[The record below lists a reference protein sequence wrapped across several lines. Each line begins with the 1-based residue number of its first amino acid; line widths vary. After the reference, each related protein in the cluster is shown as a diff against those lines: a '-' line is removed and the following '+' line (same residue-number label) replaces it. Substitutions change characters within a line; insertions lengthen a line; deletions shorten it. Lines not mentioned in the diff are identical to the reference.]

1 MNELNPASVYEFAR
15 LGYEAK
21 TCDQAELTRQLRT
34 FPHLKLEANST
45 TILTGAA
52 GFKSSTLSGFG
63 FWVELGGARQGEVV
77 LATRGTMDSWA
88 DIETD
93 MDFPCVLGP
102 TGHPVH
108 QGFQNTFQ
116 SYVQQIE
123 HLIHQRGPNRRP
135 KAIHCIGHSLGGALA
150 NLNAAAFN
158 ELGLTTYL
166 YSLAA
171 PRVGRWTYAEHLSGS
186 LPAARIRRIA
196 NQSDVVTM
204 VPCFPYMHAPYQHGH
219 VLLDGS
225 MFKISANQHRLGV
238 GYTSM
243 KNRSWDQ
250 LLRDTQGKQELLKQR
265 LTGALSAGDGFIEG
279 LSRFTGAMF
288 SGELLNVL
296 SNALHLLMK
305 RAGVGGLT
313 SVQFFG
319 TGAFTTLDQ
328 IAEIL
333 CSYARGAAK
342 ATQQVKLWLNGVM
355 AFLGRTG
362 QAVADAS
369 IGTIR
374 YVFNLLRNA
383 LEQLAKQAL
392 QKAQSL

>member
-1 MNELNPASVYEFAR
+1 MNELNPASVYELAR
-15 LGYEAK
+15 LAYEAK
-21 TCDQAELTRQLRT
+21 TQDEDSLARQLRT
-34 FPHLKLEANST
+34 FPHLKLKTNST
-45 TILTGAA
+45 RILTGTA

-77 LATRGTMDSWA
+77 LTTRGTMTSWS

-116 SYVQQIE
+116 SYVNQVQQLVE
-123 HLIHQRGPNRRP
+123 QCGRAFRP
-135 KAIHCIGHSLGGALA
+135 KVIHCVGHSLGGALA

-158 ELGLTTYL
+158 ALGLTTYL

-171 PRVGRWTYAEHLSGS
+171 PRVGRWAYAEHLSNT
-186 LPAARIRRIA
+186 LHEARVKRVA
-196 NQSDVVTM
+196 NQSDIVTM
-204 VPCFPYMHAPYQHGH
+204 VPCFPFMHAPHSHGH
-219 VLLDGS
+219 ILLDGS
-225 MFKISANQHRLGV
+225 MFKISINQHRLGV
-238 GYTSM
+238 GYSSM

-250 LLRDTQGKQELLKQR
+250 LIRDTRGKQDKLKQKLNKA
-265 LTGALSAGDGFIEG
+265 LTDGDGFLSG
-279 LSRFTGAMF
+279 LSQYTGAMY
-288 SGELLNVL
+288 SADLLNVL

-305 RAGVGGLT
+305 RAGVGGLI
-313 SVQFFG
+313 SVEYFG

-333 CSYARGAAK
+333 SQYARGAVK
-342 ATQQVKLWLNGVM
+342 AGEQVMLWLNGVM
-355 AFLGRTG
+355 AFLGRMG
-362 QAVADAS
+362 QKVADAS

-374 YVFNLLRNA
+374 YVFNLLCNA
-383 LEQLAKQAL
+383 LEQLAKQAV
-392 QKAQSL
+392 QKAE